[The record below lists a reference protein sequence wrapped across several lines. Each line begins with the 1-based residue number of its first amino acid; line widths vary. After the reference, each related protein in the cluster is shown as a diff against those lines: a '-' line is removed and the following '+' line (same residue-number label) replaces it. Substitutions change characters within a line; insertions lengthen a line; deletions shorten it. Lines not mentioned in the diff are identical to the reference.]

1 MTRAGSVGR
10 PVENRE
16 VSEDE
21 DMKEASRAKKEAEKE
36 EAAEEAQEQQCGM
49 CYRYQCSRQRFL

>member
-10 PVENRE
+10 PVRNRE

-21 DMKEASRAKKEAEKE
+21 ETKEAMRTKKEAVKE
-36 EAAEEAQEQQCGM
+36 EEEAQEQQSGM

>member
-10 PVENRE
+10 PVKNCE

-21 DMKEASRAKKEAEKE
+21 DTKKAMRTKKKAEKE
-36 EAAEEAQEQQCGM
+36 EEEAQEQQCGM

>member
-10 PVENRE
+10 PVKNRE

-21 DMKEASRAKKEAEKE
+21 DTKEAMRTKKEVEKE
-36 EAAEEAQEQQCGM
+36 EEAQEHQCGM
-49 CYRYQCSRQRFL
+49 SYRYQCSRQRFL